1 MNSTDLVPADVIDA
15 EIVDERP
22 DLTPALPNAGVLPD
36 TAIDINELLTDE
48 AEEDLANSGREN
60 TRDTYDSR
68 FKAFANW
75 CVARGRTPGPRTTE
89 ANLVSYVSHLRREE
103 IGHDTIRLS
112 IAAIVDMNARAGHEK
127 WPPTAKALKIYADAR
142 HEQAEAGRSPRSAP
156 PIDMERLTQMVD
168 GCPDTLGGLRDEVIC
183 YLGYYC
189 RGRRSEL
196 AKFRIAS
203 VEFVSDDLA
212 VVRKWTSKND
222 KTDAGREYEIDDPKA
237 VSALRR
243 WIDALREHGQGAPHL
258 PLLRRVDQWGTI
270 GPVSK
275 KGWGMTPHAVNEAV
289 KRLARRVKLDVA
301 GDVTS
306 HGLRAGVP
314 TDLGRLGYSAGEI
327 KEITNDWSS
336 TEQVEKYRKIGRRRA
351 GKKADDRRSK
361 AITELQKLREGPGA
375 SPTEDSPE

>member
-1 MNSTDLVPADVIDA
+1 MNNTDLVPTVIDA
-15 EIVDERP
+15 ELVEERP
-22 DLTPALPNAGVLPD
+22 DLTPALPDAGALPD
-36 TAIDINELLTDE
+36 VAVDINEVLTEE
-48 AEEDLANSGREN
+48 AEEDLANSGRQN
-60 TRDTYDSR
+60 TRTTYDSR
-68 FKAFANW
+68 FKAFASW
-75 CVARGRTPGPRTTE
+75 CIARGRKPGPRTTE
-89 ANLVSYVSHLRREE
+89 VNLVSYVSHLRREQ
-103 IGHDTIRLS
+103 IGHVTIRLS

-142 HEQAEAGRSPRSAP
+142 HEQAESGRNPRSAP
-156 PIDMERLTQMVD
+156 PIDMERLIQMVD

-203 VEFVSDDLA
+203 VEFVSDELA
-212 VVRKWTSKND
+212 VVRKQTSKND

-237 VSALRR
+237 VSALQR
-243 WIDALREHGQGAPHL
+243 WITALQEHGQRAPHL

-275 KGWGMTPHAVNEAV
+275 MGWGMTPHAVNEAV
-289 KRLARRVKLDVA
+289 KRLARLVKLDVA

-351 GKKADDRRSK
+351 GKKTDDRRSK
-361 AITELQKLREGPGA
+361 AITELQQLRPKADPAE
-375 SPTEDSPE
+375 

>member
-1 MNSTDLVPADVIDA
+1 MNSTDLVPAVLDA
-15 EIVDERP
+15 EVVEESSGLP
-22 DLTPALPNAGVLPD
+22 PALPGSAGALPD
-36 TAIDINELLTDE
+36 AIDINETFTEE

-60 TRDTYDSR
+60 TRETYDSR

-75 CVARGRTPGPRTTE
+75 CVARGRRPGPRTTE
-89 ANLVSYVSHLRREE
+89 HNLVSYVSHLRREE
-103 IGHDTIRLS
+103 VGHDTIRLS
-112 IAAIVDMNARAGHEK
+112 IAAICDMNARAGYEK

-142 HEQAEAGRSPRSAP
+142 HEQAEAGRSQRSAP
-156 PIDMERLTQMVD
+156 PIDMERLTQMIS

-222 KTDAGREYEIDDPKA
+222 KRDAGREYEIDDPKA
-237 VSALRR
+237 VATLRR
-243 WIDALREHGQGAPHL
+243 WISALREAGQGAPHL
-258 PLLRRVDQWGTI
+258 PLLRWVDQWGSI
-270 GPVSK
+270 RPVSK

-289 KRLARRVKLDVA
+289 KRLARKVKLDVA
-301 GDVTS
+301 EDVTS
-306 HGLRAGVP
+306 HGLRVGVP
-314 TDLGRLGYSAGEI
+314 SDLGRLGYSAGEI
-327 KEITNDWSS
+327 KEITGDWSS

-361 AITELQKLREGPGA
+361 AITELQKLREDVAVPQA
-375 SPTEDSPE
+375 EQAE

>member
-1 MNSTDLVPADVIDA
+1 MNSTDLVPAVLDA
-15 EIVDERP
+15 ELVEEP
-22 DLTPALPNAGVLPD
+22 SGLPSAAPGATGALPDA
-36 TAIDINELLTDE
+36 AIDINETLTPE

-60 TRDTYDSR
+60 TRQTYSDR

-75 CVARGRTPGPRTTE
+75 CVDRGRTPGPRTSE
-89 ANLVSYVSHLRREE
+89 HNLVSYVSYLRRKD

-112 IAAIVDMNARAGHEK
+112 IAAIVDMNARAGYEK

-142 HEQAEAGRSPRSAP
+142 HEQAEAGRGQRSAP
-156 PIDMERLTQMVD
+156 PLDMERLSQMTA
-168 GCPDTLGGLRDEVIC
+168 GCPDTLGGLRDQVIC

-222 KTDAGREYEIDDPKA
+222 TRDAGREYEIDDPVA
-237 VSALRR
+237 VAVLRR
-243 WIDALREHGQGAPHL
+243 WIIALREAGEGAPHL
-258 PLLRRVDQWGTI
+258 PLLRWVDQWGNI
-270 GPVSK
+270 RPVSGR
-275 KGWGMTPHAVNEAV
+275 GWGMTPHAVNEAV
-289 KRLARRVKLDVA
+289 KRLARHVKLDVA
-301 GDVTS
+301 DDVTS

-327 KEITNDWSS
+327 KEITGDWHS

-361 AITELQKLREGPGA
+361 AITELQHLR
-375 SPTEDSPE
+375 PEPAADPAE

>member
-1 MNSTDLVPADVIDA
+1 MNSTDLVPTVIDV
-15 EIVDERP
+15 EIVEERP
-22 DLTPALPNAGVLPD
+22 DLTPELPDAGALPDVAV
-36 TAIDINELLTDE
+36 DINEVLTEE
-48 AEEDLANSGREN
+48 AEEDLANSGRQN
-60 TRDTYDSR
+60 TRTTYNSR
-68 FKAFANW
+68 FKAFASW
-75 CVARGRTPGPRTTE
+75 CVARGRKPGPRTTE
-89 ANLVSYVSHLRREE
+89 VNLASYVSHLRREQ

-142 HEQAEAGRSPRSAP
+142 HEQAESGRSPRSAP
-156 PIDMERLTQMVD
+156 PIDMERLIQMVD
-168 GCPDTLGGLRDEVIC
+168 GCPDTLGGLRDKVIC

-196 AKFRIAS
+196 AKFSIAS
-203 VEFVSDDLA
+203 VEFVSDELA

-237 VSALRR
+237 VSALRQ
-243 WIDALREHGQGAPHL
+243 WITALQEHGQRAPHL

-270 GPVSK
+270 GAVSK

-306 HGLRAGVP
+306 HGLRAGIP

-361 AITELQKLREGPGA
+361 AITELQQLR
-375 SPTEDSPE
+375 PEADPAE

>member
-1 MNSTDLVPADVIDA
+1 MNSTDLVPAVLDA
-15 EIVDERP
+15 EVVDESSGLP
-22 DLTPALPNAGVLPD
+22 PALPGSAEALPD
-36 TAIDINELLTDE
+36 AIDINETFTEE

-60 TRDTYDSR
+60 TRETYDSR

-75 CVARGRTPGPRTTE
+75 CVARGRRPGPRTTE
-89 ANLVSYVSHLRREE
+89 HNLVSYVSHLRREE
-103 IGHDTIRLS
+103 VGHDTIRLS
-112 IAAIVDMNARAGHEK
+112 IAAICDMNARAGYEK

-142 HEQAEAGRSPRSAP
+142 HEQAEAGRSQRSAP
-156 PIDMERLTQMVD
+156 PIDMERLTQMVA

-222 KTDAGREYEIDDPKA
+222 KRDAGREYEIDDPKA
-237 VSALRR
+237 VATLRR
-243 WIDALREHGQGAPHL
+243 WITALREAGQGAPHL
-258 PLLRRVDQWGTI
+258 PLLRWVDQWGSI
-270 GPVSK
+270 RPVSK

-289 KRLARRVKLDVA
+289 KRLARKVKLDVA
-301 GDVTS
+301 EDVTS

-314 TDLGRLGYSAGEI
+314 SDLGRLGYSAGEI
-327 KEITNDWSS
+327 KEITGDWSS

-361 AITELQKLREGPGA
+361 AITELQKLREDVTAPSA
-375 SPTEDSPE
+375 DQAE